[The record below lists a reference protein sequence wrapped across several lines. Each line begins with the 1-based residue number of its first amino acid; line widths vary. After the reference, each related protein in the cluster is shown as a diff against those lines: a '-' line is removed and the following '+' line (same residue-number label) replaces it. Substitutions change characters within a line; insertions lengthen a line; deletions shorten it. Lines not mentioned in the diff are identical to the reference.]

1 MNATPAVRHLQQLD
15 ELITKVVREAD
26 LIRDYVQLRFHDDVV
41 LTLHNAVE
49 LDGQRLTNSA
59 SGRTLLASV
68 VGRMVNDVAR
78 AADRIVVSFRDGPAL
93 TMSLQSSPSS
103 ATEALQLSARP
114 GAASP
119 PCSAN

>member
-41 LTLHNAVE
+41 LTLHNGVE

-59 SGRTLLASV
+59 SGRIMLASV

-78 AADRIVVSFRDGPAL
+78 AADRIVVNFRDGPAL
-93 TMSLQSSPSS
+93 TMSLQSPAAST
-103 ATEALQLSARP
+103 AEALQLSARP
-114 GAASP
+114 AAAEP
-119 PCSAN
+119 LCSRD